1 MRKNILLAFISLFSL
16 QQYAQEVKS
25 EIEIVNEIRT
35 VVMTI
40 NADRFQDLKDFDWR
54 SNLTTVFKDIPDAAV
69 IGIRVNI
76 GAKQLTDDVATLQNH
91 MSLYERGLAKN
102 KEKILT
108 NIVRTVQIF
117 IDDEQQG
124 NNLGDEKQ

>member
-1 MRKNILLAFISLFSL
+1 MRKNILLAFISFFSL

-76 GAKQLTDDVATLQNH
+76 GAKQLTNDSATLPNY
-91 MSLYERGLAKN
+91 MSLLERGMAKN
-102 KEKILT
+102 KEEILT
-108 NIVRTVQIF
+108 KMVRNVQLF
-117 IDDEQQG
+117 INDEQQG
-124 NNLGDEKQ
+124 SNEGK